1 MTHQAQETYYDLH
14 LTGIGYLNR
23 AREIP
28 VRQSKALLAV
38 DITALQGRAER
49 IRKTRFDCKVVG
61 KDAQTLVR
69 RLMPHMAL
77 GKAVLVGF
85 RLGDLTPETFVYR
98 KGERQGQTGISL
110 RANLLKIT
118 WIKIDGRSVKLS
130 SASSQHQRPRAEGVT
145 A

>member
-1 MTHQAQETYYDLH
+1 MAPETQETYYDLH

-28 VRQSKALLAV
+28 VRQGKALLAV
-38 DITALQGRAER
+38 DITALQGRADR
-49 IRKTRFDCKVVG
+49 LRKTRFDCKVVG
-61 KDAQTLVR
+61 KDAQALVR
-69 RLMPHMAL
+69 RLMPQIAL

-110 RANLLKIT
+110 RANLLKIA
-118 WIKIDGRSVKLS
+118 WVKIDGRSVKLS
-130 SASSQHQRPRAEGVT
+130 NSFSQHQRPRTEGVT